1 MTGFT
6 RPELIRTFAPMTAQS
21 PVLVAR
27 NDGEH
32 FHFLNNLF
40 TAKVTSEESNGVM
53 SVMEFVGPKNF
64 GPPLH
69 RHDVEDE
76 LFYIVDGEVWFSC
89 GDDEGV
95 YETGATVWLP
105 RGRPHTFQIRSDTAR
120 VLQVTTPA
128 QFERFVAALGQP
140 ADEPVLPEPEE
151 IDGAHVAAVC
161 AEFSIEVLGP
171 PPAPFDEGT
180 PE

>member
-1 MTGFT
+1 M
-6 RPELIRTFAPMTAQS
+6 FASMTAQS

-27 NDGEH
+27 DDGEH

-53 SVMEFVGPKNF
+53 SVMEFVGPKHF

-89 GDDEGV
+89 GDVEGL

-105 RGRPHTFQIRSDTAR
+105 RGRAHTFQIRSETAR

-128 QFERFVAALGQP
+128 QFERFVAALGRSANTP
-140 ADEPVLPEPEE
+140 TLPEPEE

-171 PPAPFDEGT
+171 PPAPFDDEVST
-180 PE
+180 